1 MCEDMVQSED
11 GAAHC
16 AVRCSALADDTWVLG
31 VTFGAEHPARK
42 QRPCTRFHFVLDNS
56 GSMGR
61 NSQNAKDCFADLVS
75 VANGPCS
82 LVAFESNAVLLGEN
96 FQTADAMR
104 KMQLP
109 RQGGTNITAGIE
121 AAVAVIRRCA
131 MQEAAKESGSQAT
144 HHVLVLLS
152 DGAHTVGERPELRLP
167 KLGAELLAELSGLR
181 LSVVVVGVTRNS
193 NTSLGMLL
201 KQSLETV
208 SLPALE
214 PIYFA
219 DTPQLMGET
228 LKEMHIGLASL
239 GGCLVNVSASN
250 GSLLVRAVGDHGT
263 SSIDLLADS
272 QEQAVLCLGKLP
284 PADLLIDGVACPCAE
299 MAFDAELAA
308 SALQR
313 LVSDARVKRIALGAE
328 RVRPA
333 LQQLGTWV
341 NFLESREAEQRAIA
355 CKTKLQLGKATP
367 AMRLAQHKSLKSA
380 LQGARELRNQLAE
393 IDACAANDSAS
404 QAAFL
409 TGSSSKYGAKALRR
423 AAAHGPLGEAVDPKQ
438 RLQEL
443 LHDVARLAPAMR
455 QALREDFC
463 TKLAMLSEGA
473 RNQLRSMLESNAP
486 PIVSRHLIA
495 TLCSGDVTA
504 DKLDADKDL
513 AGLVDSGLAIES
525 LCRVTGNKRQSYL
538 SLQTV
543 WEQLKEWCDFAMAG
557 DCKTEYQL
565 LMCLGT
571 IGYPIDVQR
580 RAATQ
585 MNPYAMDITRVR
597 PSLVDTASL
606 STALYSEQEVVPP
619 EGGLAV
625 QDVLVLVDPD
635 APRASRLAAS
645 SLLLREAYTSVALC
659 RDLHMYTG
667 NAMRLAL
674 HAHSLFAAVQAPP
687 SEASKE
693 DLAAQLRR
701 QYLGRAF
708 QCRQC
713 GFGPIDHFACGDLE
727 AHHGEH
733 VGGAVINNACPHCG
747 WFSDCISD
755 WPQWDGSLPPAATN
769 DAETHKQASDANRIT
784 AASLDVALRI
794 CYSARAIWKSGPE
807 SEAHM
812 LCDKLASWE
821 TITSADG
828 VDHPVQLLLALAVS
842 DDIPEGVLG
851 QVPVL
856 ALLNEVCARKARDE
870 LRRTV
875 GTEEPAIMAA
885 ARKRVAAFLGVTKE
899 TAPQTQ
905 SLEESEPQRA
915 AVREIC
921 LADFTLDTT
930 SFDFKSWVK
939 DALDPWVPAVQFVK
953 RLRAV
958 LSSREGGWRTLKRDM
973 ESGPEAYADVVH
985 ELQKPASS
993 KDTLRS
999 WLGVTRAC
1007 EAERV
1012 LATVAA
1018 QAFMHQSSQLRRT
1031 VAAGGSLAEPLGDV
1045 RDGATLRA
1053 ISVDIRMAIYDERV
1067 AAKMQEW
1074 GRLGASLTFQRA
1086 RAADLEQYSSL
1097 CAAAPH
1103 VHGLDKQTFWGLW
1116 RAATEEKA
1124 KAFLQTANQGFVSK
1138 YGQQTNLI

>member
-1 MCEDMVQSED
+1 MCKDMVPSKD
-11 GAAHC
+11 GAAQC
-16 AVRCSALADDTWVLG
+16 ATRCSTLGDDTWVLG
-31 VTFGAEHPARK
+31 VTFSAEHPARK
-42 QRPCTRFHFVLDNS
+42 RRPCTRFHFVLDNS

-82 LVAFESNAVLLGEN
+82 LVAFESNAVLLGED
-96 FQTADAMR
+96 FQTVDAMR
-104 KMQLP
+104 KAQLP

-131 MQEAAKESGSQAT
+131 AQEATKESGSQAT

-152 DGAHTVGERPELRLP
+152 DGAHTVGVRPELRLP
-167 KLGAELLAELSGLR
+167 KLGAELLAELPALR

-219 DTPQLMGET
+219 DTSQLMGET
-228 LKEMHIGLASL
+228 LKEMHIGLTSL
-239 GGCLVNVSASN
+239 GGCLVNVSTSN
-250 GSLLVRAVGDHGT
+250 SSLLVRAVGDIGT
-263 SSIDLLADS
+263 PCIDLLADS
-272 QEQAVLCLGKLP
+272 QEQAVICLGKLP
-284 PADLLIDGVACPCAE
+284 PGELVIDGVAYPCAE

-328 RVRPA
+328 KVRPA
-333 LQQLGTWV
+333 LQQLGNWV
-341 NFLESREAEQRAIA
+341 NFLEAREAEQRAIA
-355 CKTKLQLGKATP
+355 CRTKLQLGKATP

-380 LQGARELRNQLAE
+380 VQGARELRNELAE
-393 IDACAANDSAS
+393 IEACAANDSAS

-423 AAAHGPLGEAVDPKQ
+423 AAANGPLGEAADPKQ

-455 QALREDFC
+455 RALHEDFC
-463 TKLAMLSEGA
+463 AKLAMLSEGA
-473 RNQLRSMLESNAP
+473 RKHLRSMIESNAP
-486 PIVSRHLIA
+486 PSVSRHLIA

-504 DKLDADKDL
+504 ERLDDDKDL
-513 AGLVDSGLAIES
+513 AELLDSGLVIEP
-525 LCRVTGNKRQSYL
+525 LCQVTGSKRQSYL

-543 WEQLKEWCDFAMAG
+543 WEQLKEWCDFAMAEE
-557 DCKTEYQL
+557 CKTEYQL
-565 LMCLGT
+565 LMCLGS
-571 IGYPIDVQR
+571 IGYPIDLQR

-585 MNPYAMDITRVR
+585 MNPYAMDISRIR

-625 QDVLVLVDPD
+625 QDVLVLIDPD
-635 APRASRLAAS
+635 APRASRLATS

-674 HAHSLFAAVQAPP
+674 HAHSLLAAVQAPP

-693 DLAAQLRR
+693 DLTAQLRR

-727 AHHGEH
+727 AHHGED
-733 VGGAVINNACPHCG
+733 VGGAVINNACPHCD

-755 WPQWDGSLPPAATN
+755 WPRWDGSLPPAAMN
-769 DAETHKQASDANRIT
+769 SAETCKQASDANQIT
-784 AASLDVALRI
+784 AASLEVALRI
-794 CYSARAIWKSGPE
+794 CYSARAIWKTGAE

-812 LCDKLASWE
+812 LCEKLASWE

-842 DDIPEGVLG
+842 DDLPEGVLG

-856 ALLNEVCARKARDE
+856 ALLNEMCARKARDE
-870 LRRTV
+870 LRRTG
-875 GTEEPAIMAA
+875 GTDEPAIMAA
-885 ARKRVAAFLGVTKE
+885 ARRRVAAFLGVTKAS
-899 TAPQTQ
+899 APQTQ
-905 SLEESEPQRA
+905 SLEESEPLRT
-915 AVREIC
+915 AVREAC
-921 LADFTLDTT
+921 LADFMLDST

-939 DALDPWVPAVQFVK
+939 DVLDPWVPALQFVK

-958 LSSREGGWRTLKRDM
+958 LSSRKGGWRTLERDM
-973 ESGPEAYADVVH
+973 ESGPEAYADVVR
-985 ELQKPASS
+985 ELQKPASN
-993 KDTLRS
+993 KDTLRA
-999 WLGVTRAC
+999 WLGVTRPC
-1007 EAERV
+1007 EAARV

-1018 QAFMHQSSQLRRT
+1018 QAFMHQSSHLRRT
-1031 VAAGGSLAEPLGDV
+1031 VAAGGSLTEPLADV

-1053 ISVDIRMAIYDERV
+1053 ISVDIRMDIYDERV

-1103 VHGLDKQTFWGLW
+1103 VHGLDKPTFWGLW
-1116 RAATEEKA
+1116 QAATGEKA
-1124 KAFLQTANQGFVSK
+1124 KAFLQTANHGFVVK
-1138 YGQQTNLI
+1138 HGGKQI